1 MTGMN
6 RSINLVQ
13 LGALRRAGAAHRA
26 AALGWCGP
34 FGRRGTASARRRPLR
49 RRRAFSHCLL
59 TEAFVLRVQEMRS
72 LAGGAIVRRELVP
85 PRSAPCGRPVCA
97 LRPIEGVRRSPV
109 RRVHFELS
117 RWQLQHSG
125 SVLFSCGCVSCSV
138 WRGPT
143 GLWEPAL

>member
-1 MTGMN
+1 MTGIN
-6 RSINLVQ
+6 HSANLVQ

-49 RRRAFSHCLL
+49 RGRAFPHCLL
-59 TEAFVLRVQEMRS
+59 TEAFVLHEQEIRS

-125 SVLFSCGCVSCSV
+125 SVLFSCSCVSCGV
-138 WRGPT
+138 WRGPR
-143 GLWEPAL
+143 GPWEPAS